1 MLEKQTLID
10 YLTLRGHTLVRQIS
24 QCAYVFYDGMCDYGL
39 IVCKKSK
46 PGYMK
51 IHKRLEHSVN
61 KCNLDSLNG
70 VVSTVHLAF
79 LEGNTG
85 KVLVG
90 EYGKLEKSSFT
101 IKGCAVESIAR
112 DTLSDLTPYL
122 KDESGATP
130 FSWQEVCQK
139 PLAEPRAPEDTNLKG
154 NGKVKESKTK

>member
-61 KCNLDSLNG
+61 KCNLESLNG
-70 VVSTVHLAF
+70 VVSTIYIVF

-90 EYGKLEKSSFT
+90 EYGKLEKSAFT

-122 KDESGATP
+122 KQEIEETP
-130 FSWQEVCQK
+130 FSWAEVCEK
-139 PLAEPRAPEDTNLKG
+139 PLVAPKAPEPSKDKAKEKNQ
-154 NGKVKESKTK
+154 GKEA